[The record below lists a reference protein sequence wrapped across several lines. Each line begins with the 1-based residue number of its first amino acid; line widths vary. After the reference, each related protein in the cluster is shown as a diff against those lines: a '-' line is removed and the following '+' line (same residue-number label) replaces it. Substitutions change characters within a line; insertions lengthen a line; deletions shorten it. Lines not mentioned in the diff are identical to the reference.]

1 MLSALFNKLD
11 QKITMEWDNIERQ
24 KQGLAESDLTD
35 EMKSESILR
44 QLTYSAVLMV
54 ASLLDP
60 QRGGKSQNKSHSD
73 IH

>member
-1 MLSALFNKLD
+1 MLATLFTNIDRKV
-11 QKITMEWDNIERQ
+11 TAEWDLIEQR
-24 KQGLAESDLTD
+24 KEGLADGDLTD

-60 QRGGKSQNKSHSD
+60 QRGGV
-73 IH
+73 

>member
-1 MLSALFNKLD
+1 MLATLFTNIDRKV
-11 QKITMEWDNIERQ
+11 TAEWDLIEQR
-24 KQGLAESDLTD
+24 KEGLADGDLTD

-60 QRGGKSQNKSHSD
+60 QRGGA
-73 IH
+73 